1 MSFKNVFWGV
11 LLLTIGLL
19 YALRNFDVI
28 WFSWGA
34 VVDLWPL
41 LLLLWGVSLLPV
53 KPVFKLAGSLG
64 VLVLAV
70 VLVLVHPGSDGF
82 SFQFGHRSWH
92 YNNDNQYNEYSDSDS
107 DTYSDQSFSLPL
119 DHAAPLVKLQLNAA
133 AGRFEL
139 SDTTSQLIEFQSNGN
154 IGPYT
159 MTPNDGTPISEV
171 EIDLDKVSVSSG
183 DVKNEVILKLNS
195 KVTWMI
201 DVEAGAS
208 KVEMDMQPFRVR
220 RLELDGGASSVDLV
234 VGSLMDTIDIDLEV
248 GVSELS
254 LAVPQASGCEVRTE
268 AVLSGRTLKGFEK
281 ISTGLYRTSN
291 FNSASKKV
299 FIKAEAAIS
308 SIKVERF

>member
-19 YALRNFDVI
+19 YALRNFGVI

-53 KPVFKLAGSLG
+53 KPVIKLAGSLG

-70 VLVLVHPGSDGF
+70 VLVLVRPGGDGF
-82 SFQFGHRSWH
+82 SFQFGHQEWSYDH
-92 YNNDNQYNEYSDSDS
+92 NYDSDEAS
-107 DTYSDQSFSLPL
+107 ETYRDQSFSLPMAN
-119 DHAAPLVKLQLNAA
+119 AASVVKLKLNAA

-139 SDTTSQLIEFQSNGN
+139 SDTTHQLIDFRSNGN

-159 MTPNDGTPISEV
+159 MTPNDGTPVNSV
-171 EIDLDKVSVSSG
+171 KIDLDDVSVNSG
-183 DVKNEVILKLNS
+183 RVKNEVFLKLNP
-195 KVTWMI
+195 VVIWEI

-208 KVEMDMQPFRVR
+208 KVEMDMQAFKIR

-234 VGSLMDTIDIDLEV
+234 LGSLVDTVDVDLEV
-248 GVSELS
+248 GVSELTLS
-254 LAVPQASGCEVRTE
+254 VPKESACEVRTD
-268 AVLSGRTLKGFEK
+268 AVLSGRKLDGFDK

-291 FNSASKKV
+291 FDSSPKKI

-308 SIKVERF
+308 SIKVERY